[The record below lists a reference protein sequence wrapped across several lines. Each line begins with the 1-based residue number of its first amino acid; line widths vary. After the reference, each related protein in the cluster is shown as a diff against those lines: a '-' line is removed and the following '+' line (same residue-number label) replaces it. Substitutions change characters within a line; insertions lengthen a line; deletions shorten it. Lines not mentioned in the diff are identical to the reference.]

1 MSDTKG
7 RKIVFVTGGNQGL
20 GLALVRGMGR
30 TLGENGVVYLGARNE
45 ERGRAACNTLR
56 GEGLRPELMVIDV
69 GDDGSVQAS
78 ADTLRARHGGV
89 DVVIS
94 NAAQRI
100 SKDVPAPDQVATFV
114 NTNNHGTR
122 RMIGAFVPL
131 LRDNARFI
139 VVASSFGSLRNLDAR
154 LHPKFD
160 GLDLTLDAVEQAM
173 DEYVEAVR
181 SGGAAAAGWPD
192 WINIPSKIGQVAAV
206 RVLARDGEAAFR
218 RRGILINA
226 ACPGLVDTDASRPW
240 FDDMSKAASPDEAAR
255 DLIWLATLPPAAVQ
269 PYGELVRNRRPL
281 PWQ

>member
-1 MSDTKG
+1 MSGTKS
-7 RKIVFVTGGNQGL
+7 RKIALVTGGNQGL
-20 GLALVRGMGR
+20 GLALVRGLCR
-30 TLGENGVVYLGARNE
+30 ALGEGGTVYLGARND
-45 ERGRAACNTLR
+45 ERGRAACDLLR
-56 GEGLRPELMVIDV
+56 DEGLRPELTAIDV
-69 GDDGSVQAS
+69 GDDGSVKAA
-78 ADTLRARHGGV
+78 ADALGARHGGV

-100 SKDVPAPDQVATFV
+100 SKDVPAADQVAAFV

-122 RMIGAFVPL
+122 RMIRTFVPL
-131 LRDNARFI
+131 LRDNARFV
-139 VVASSFGSLRNLDAR
+139 VVASSFGTLRNLDGR
-154 LHPKFD
+154 LHPKFH
-160 GLDLTLDAVEQAM
+160 GRDLTLDGVEQAM

-206 RVLARDGEAAFR
+206 RVLARDGEAEFR
-218 RRGILINA
+218 RRGILVNA

-255 DLIWLATLPPAAVQ
+255 DLIWLATLPPAAAE
-269 PYGELVRNRRPL
+269 PYGELVRNRRLL

>member
-1 MSDTKG
+1 MCDTKS
-7 RKIVFVTGGNQGL
+7 RKIALVTGGNQGL
-20 GLALVRGMGR
+20 GLALVRGLCR
-30 TLGENGVVYLGARNE
+30 ALGETGIVYLGARND
-45 ERGRAACNTLR
+45 ERGRAACDLLR
-56 GEGLRPELMVIDV
+56 GEGLRPEIMAIDV
-69 GDDGSVQAS
+69 GDDGSVQAA
-78 ADTLRARHGGV
+78 ADSLWARHGGI
-89 DVVIS
+89 DIVVS

-100 SKDVPAPDQVATFV
+100 SKAAPAADQVAAFI

-122 RMIGAFVPL
+122 RMIRAFVPL
-131 LRDNARFI
+131 LRENARFI
-139 VVASSFGSLRNLDAR
+139 VVASSFGSLRHLDDR
-154 LHPKFD
+154 LHPKFN
-160 GLDLTLDAVEQAM
+160 GRALTLDAVEQAM

-206 RVLARDGEAAFR
+206 RVLARDGEAEFR

-240 FDDMSKAASPDEAAR
+240 FDDMSKAASPDEAAQ
-255 DLIWLATLPPAAVQ
+255 DLIWLATLPPAAVD